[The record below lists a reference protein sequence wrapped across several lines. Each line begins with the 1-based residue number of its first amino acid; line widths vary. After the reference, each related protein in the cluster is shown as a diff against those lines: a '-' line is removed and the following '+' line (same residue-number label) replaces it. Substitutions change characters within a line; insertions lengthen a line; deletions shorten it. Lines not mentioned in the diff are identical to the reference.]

1 MDSTCSSSTKPTRKP
16 GKGRRK
22 IEIKKVEESSKRL
35 VTFSKRKLGLL
46 RKASELSLLCESE
59 IAAVVFSQQGKVFSS
74 GYPNPDS
81 VIQRYLSSDTF
92 SSSSSDPAAGESSGV
107 SSLRR
112 EYEEAMKVLDDEKKS
127 LNTVAEATSGSGS
140 EDGSWWNRSVGEMGL
155 EEAQEF
161 KERLQQLRHNL
172 VAAAEEKMTTT
183 AAEKITTTMTASVV
197 TLPPPTEEEESLFMS
212 MLNDDLGMAK
222 NDQTW
227 DWGCDSWIDTT
238 SWNESSSLVWN
249 SDAGH
254 SYMNDKG
261 L

>member
-35 VTFSKRKLGLL
+35 VTFSKRKLGLF
-46 RKASELSLLCESE
+46 RKAAELSLLCESE
-59 IAAVVFSQQGKVFSS
+59 IAAVVFSQQGKMFSS

-112 EYEEAMKVLDDEKKS
+112 EYEEAMKVLDGEKKS
-127 LNTVAEATSGSGS
+127 LNAVAEATSGSGS
-140 EDGSWWNRSVGEMGL
+140 EDGSWWNRSVSEMGL
-155 EEAQEF
+155 EEVQEF

-172 VAAAEEKMTTT
+172 VAAAEEKMTTA
-183 AAEKITTTMTASVV
+183 AAEKMTASVV
-197 TLPPPTEEEESLFMS
+197 TLPPPTEEEESLFQS

-238 SWNESSSLVWN
+238 SWNESSCLVWN

-254 SYMNDKG
+254 SDINDKG
-261 L
+261 F